1 MHGRYVR
8 RVKRVGLLGGT
19 FDPPHYG
26 HLVAAQEVAWRLELD
41 QMLFLPAG
49 QNPLKRGEPN
59 SPAEDRCEMVRLA
72 IEGNPV
78 FALSRLDLDRPPPSY
93 TADLLK
99 VLEAPDRELCFVVGA
114 DILPE
119 LPRWRDPQEILRLAR
134 LVVVTRPGA
143 PTPDVARLE
152 QLSPGAASRTT
163 LVEIP
168 GLSIASRD
176 LRERVRQGV
185 PIRYLTPTAVE
196 RFIAERGLYRA
207 SAL

>member
-1 MHGRYVR
+1 MTAELL
-8 RVKRVGLLGGT
+8 GLLGGT

-41 QMLFLPAG
+41 RVLFLPAR
-49 QNPLKRGEPN
+49 QNPLKRDEPN
-59 SPAEDRCEMVRLA
+59 SSAEDRGEMVRLA

-78 FALSRLDLDRPPPSY
+78 FELSRLDLDRPPPSY

-99 VLEAPDRELCFVVGA
+99 ELSAPDRELYFLIGA

-119 LPRWRDPQEILRLAR
+119 LPRWRDPSEILRLAR

-143 PTPDVARLE
+143 PTPDLSRLE
-152 QLSPGAASRTT
+152 WLSAGAASRAT

-168 GLSIASRD
+168 GLSIASRE
-176 LRERVRQGV
+176 LRERVRHGV
-185 PIRYLTPTAVE
+185 PIRYLTPPEVE
-196 RFIAERGLYRA
+196 RYIAERGLYRA
-207 SAL
+207 SPDGP

>member
-1 MHGRYVR
+1 MTRL
-8 RVKRVGLLGGT
+8 GLLGGT

-41 QMLFLPAG
+41 QVLFLPAR
-49 QNPLKRGEPN
+49 QNPLKQGEPG

-72 IEGNPV
+72 IEANSR
-78 FALSRLDLDRPPPSY
+78 FELSRLDLDRPPPSY

-99 VLEAPDRELCFVVGA
+99 VLQAPDRELCFVIGA

-119 LPRWRDPQEILRLAR
+119 LPRWRDPGEILRLAR

-143 PTPDVARLE
+143 PTPDMARLE
-152 QLSPGAASRTT
+152 RLSPGSTTRAA

-168 GLSIASRD
+168 GLSIASRE
-176 LRERVRQGV
+176 LRERVRRGV
-185 PIRYLTPTAVE
+185 PIRYLTPPAVE
-196 RFIAERGLYRA
+196 RYIAERGLYRTA
-207 SAL
+207 PGEP